1 MAEKLY
7 ERTTINKDKR
17 IFIKNFSLNFY
28 QIFWHRTW
36 LASRLLAMILANV
49 STFFSV
55 SLSEIIAVNDSRHKI
70 APINSTLCRVKI
82 IRMIRVLFY
91 FNLLLIE
98 LFSNISRSIH
108 SLTWSK
114 INGKIYVVYYSFNFS
129 LLMLLI
135 LNIIF

>member
-49 STFFSV
+49 STFFSA
-55 SLSEIIAVNDSRHKI
+55 SLSEMIAVNDSRHKI
-70 APINSTLCRVKI
+70 APINSTLCRIKI

-114 INGKIYVVYYSFNFS
+114 INGKIYVAIFS
-129 LLMLLI
+129 TFLY
-135 LNIIF
+135 